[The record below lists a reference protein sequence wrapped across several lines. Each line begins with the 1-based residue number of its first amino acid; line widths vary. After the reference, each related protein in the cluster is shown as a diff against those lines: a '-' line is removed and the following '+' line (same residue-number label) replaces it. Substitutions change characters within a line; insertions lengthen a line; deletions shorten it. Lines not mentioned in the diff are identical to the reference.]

1 MCLCKT
7 TFRGGCG
14 VPRGDRGLGSDQNS
28 CMTFTPCP
36 SRVGPSV
43 SGRIAELWRRR
54 HPGPLQSPRR
64 PAGGEETGASGG
76 SRGPNS
82 VTRSLPGL
90 STGNPGLPA
99 GCGKVREG
107 PRPAHGSPD
116 ESKHRSRARGSL
128 RPCSQDSRGSASHLL
143 WAGTVRPGALLCV
156 HGGRSHPQK
165 WERQLLTPPKA
176 FPFSCV
182 VCKPQCS
189 LMRST
194 LSSRGSW
201 EERAVQHPTAQG
213 RASESACPS
222 AASLPPPPSL
232 STRVPR
238 P

>member
-1 MCLCKT
+1 MCLSTRPGVARSPRVSLVVCLCKT

-14 VPRGDRGLGSDQNS
+14 VPRGDRGLGSDQDS

-82 VTRSLPGL
+82 VTRSLPSL

-107 PRPAHGSPD
+107 PRPAHRSPD
-116 ESKHRSRARGSL
+116 ESKHRSRARGV
-128 RPCSQDSRGSASHLL
+128 PQ
-143 WAGTVRPGALLCV
+143 ALLSGFQREC
-156 HGGRSHPQK
+156 
-165 WERQLLTPPKA
+165 
-176 FPFSCV
+176 
-182 VCKPQCS
+182 
-189 LMRST
+189 
-194 LSSRGSW
+194 
-201 EERAVQHPTAQG
+201 
-213 RASESACPS
+213 
-222 AASLPPPPSL
+222 LPPTLGWHREARGTAVCPWW
-232 STRVPR
+232 
-238 P
+238 